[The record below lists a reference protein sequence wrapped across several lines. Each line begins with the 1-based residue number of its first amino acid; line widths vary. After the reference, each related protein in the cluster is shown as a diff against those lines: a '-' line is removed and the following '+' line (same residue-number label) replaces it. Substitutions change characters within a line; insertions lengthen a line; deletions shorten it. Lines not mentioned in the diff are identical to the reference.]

1 MRAWWIALGSFGAL
15 IALTVSVRLRLLNTF
30 DSMVRSWA
38 RPHDVWG
45 TVQVEADLVVEGL
58 RPAVLAALLAA
69 FTVVCC
75 VRRRSLRPAVFVA
88 GVSLATVALTVATKA
103 AVARPD
109 PHGLIWPDGGSFP
122 SGHTIAVLVSVG
134 MVVLLAQRPR
144 PWVWLLVALAGCLMG
159 ACLLVQAAHW
169 STDIVGGG
177 LLASTVLAFAAA
189 SGWSRWSHGHRET
202 TKNSRSEASNVTHR
216 LRSSVRTHGNVRDS
230 RRSAHAGQ
238 DSYPTS
244 LDSFAGRLLSHNRNR
259 GRCS

>member
-1 MRAWWIALGSFGAL
+1 MRAWWIALGSFGTL
-15 IALTVSVRLRLLNTF
+15 IALTVCVRLRLLNTF
-30 DSMVRSWA
+30 DSMVRNWA

-75 VRRRSLRPAVFVA
+75 VRRRSLRPAIFVA
-88 GVSLATVALTVATKA
+88 GVSMATVALTVATKA

-122 SGHTIAVLVSVG
+122 SGHTIAVLVSLG

-144 PWVWLLVALAGCLMG
+144 PWVWLLVALGGCLMG

-169 STDIVGGG
+169 ATDIVGGG

-189 SGWSRWSHGHRET
+189 SGWSRWFHGQRESI
-202 TKNSRSEASNVTHR
+202 KDSRGRAFMSRSDYGVWSGLMAIPEVR
-216 LRSSVRTHGNVRDS
+216 LVPQRPVG
-230 RRSAHAGQ
+230 
-238 DSYPTS
+238 DSYTTS
-244 LDSFAGRLLSHNRNR
+244 ADLFYQQAARA
-259 GRCS
+259 